1 LPSPKRP
8 VGGSSP
14 SCPASFKEFYLM
26 RNEEKGT
33 QMSEDLQQAEKLG
46 PFARLGLFYR
56 QIVSELR
63 KVVWPTR
70 NQLTTYTAV
79 VLVFVSFVIAV
90 VSVLD
95 LILTKIVFWV
105 FG

>member
-1 LPSPKRP
+1 MTED
-8 VGGSSP
+8 V
-14 SCPASFKEFYLM
+14 KE
-26 RNEEKGT
+26 
-33 QMSEDLQQAEKLG
+33 SEKLG
-46 PFARLGLFYR
+46 PFARVGLFYR

-79 VLVFVSFVIAV
+79 VLVFVSFIIAV
-90 VSVLD
+90 VSLLD
-95 LILTKIVFWV
+95 LVLTKIVFWV

>member
-1 LPSPKRP
+1 MKKR
-8 VGGSSP
+8 
-14 SCPASFKEFYLM
+14 KRLM
-26 RNEEKGT
+26 TEEIVTTEESQSLFG
-33 QMSEDLQQAEKLG
+33 
-46 PFARLGLFYR
+46 RIGLFYR

-63 KVVWPTR
+63 KVVWPTK

-79 VLVFVSFVIAV
+79 VLVFVCFVILV
-90 VSVLD
+90 VSIFD